1 MGEDPNH
8 YFVLPYLGPSGWLGV
23 NRDTSLDWRTISKQI
38 TAAYT
43 QVAPAK
49 VAVQQ
54 TEPLTIKPRSEGID
68 PAVLDPYQRPEITA
82 RLAQISQ
89 YYLALPETR
98 LEKQFGSPCFRAGKK
113 SSCTLH
119 FYGGIL

>member
-1 MGEDPNH
+1 MTEDPNH
-8 YFVLPYLGPSGWLGV
+8 YLVLPCAGPSGWLGV
-23 NRDTSLDWRTISKQI
+23 ILDPGLDWQTISKQI
-38 TAAYT
+38 HAAYT
-43 QVAPAK
+43 KVAPAK
-49 VAVQQ
+49 DAVQR
-54 TEPLTIKPRSEGID
+54 TEPVNIKPPSEGID